1 MRSKIALTRHLPALD
16 FYFKTNADF
25 TQNKD
30 KKMKIFIN
38 GKYYEKEDAK
48 ISVFDHGFLYGDG
61 IFEGIRLYSGNVFK
75 LDRHI
80 DRLFR
85 SAKAIM
91 LDIPYSKQEMIDA
104 VCETCRQNGL
114 SDAYIRL
121 VVSRG
126 AGALGLSP
134 RSCSNPQVVII
145 ADQIQLY
152 SDELYKNGLK
162 AITVPTR
169 RNSSAALPPMVKSLN
184 YLNNILAKIEAQ
196 NLGFQ
201 ECLLLNNEGYVAECS
216 GDNVFIVFE
225 GKVYTPPTAC
235 GSLSGMTR
243 ETVIELARDLGYELV
258 EKPLTRYDIWTAD
271 ECFLTG
277 TAAKLIP
284 LVELDA
290 RSIGDGKPGPVTK
303 ALLGAFNKVVTVK
316 GVKI

>member
-1 MRSKIALTRHLPALD
+1 
-16 FYFKTNADF
+16 
-25 TQNKD
+25 
-30 KKMKIFIN
+30 MKVYIN
-38 GKYYEKEDAK
+38 GKYYDKDDAK

-61 IFEGIRLYSGNVFK
+61 IFEGIRLYNKNVFRLPK
-75 LDRHI
+75 HI

-91 LDIPYSKQEMIDA
+91 LDLPWSKQEIMDA
-104 VCETCRQNGL
+104 VCDACRVNNLTDG
-114 SDAYIRL
+114 YIRL
-121 VVSRG
+121 LVSRG
-126 AGALGLSP
+126 KGKLGLSP
-134 RSCSNPQVVII
+134 FSCEDPQLIII

-152 SDELYKNGLK
+152 PDELYQNGLK

-169 RNSSAALPPMVKSLN
+169 RNSHAALPPMVKSLN

-196 NLGFQ
+196 KQGYQ

-225 GKVYTPPTAC
+225 GKLITPPVSC
-235 GSLSGMTR
+235 GSLGGITR
-243 ETVIELARDLGYELV
+243 MSAIELAKKLGIEV
-258 EKPLTRYDIWTAD
+258 IEKPLARFDIWTAD

-284 LVELDA
+284 LVELDS
-290 RSIGDGKPGPVTK
+290 RVIGDGKPGAITNK
-303 ALLGAFNKVVTVK
+303 LIEAFNAFAPTE

>member
-1 MRSKIALTRHLPALD
+1 
-16 FYFKTNADF
+16 
-25 TQNKD
+25 
-30 KKMKIFIN
+30 MKVYIN
-38 GKYYEKEDAK
+38 GKYYEKDDAK
-48 ISVFDHGFLYGDG
+48 VSVFDHGFLYGDG
-61 IFEGIRLYSGNVFK
+61 IFEGIRLYKGNVFK
-75 LDRHI
+75 LDKHI

-85 SAKAIM
+85 SARAILLEM
-91 LDIPYSKQEMIDA
+91 PWSKQFIIDA
-104 VCETCRQNGL
+104 VCDACRTNGL
-114 SDAYIRL
+114 TDGYIRL

-126 AGALGLSP
+126 KGKLGLSP
-134 RSCSNPQVVII
+134 FSCEDPQLIII

-152 SDELYKNGLK
+152 PHELYEQGLK

-169 RNSSAALPPMVKSLN
+169 RNSPAALPPMVKSLN

-196 NLGFQ
+196 KLGFQ

-225 GKVYTPPTAC
+225 GKLITPPVSS
-235 GSLSGMTR
+235 GSLGGMTR
-243 ETVIELARDLGYELV
+243 EMVIELAKKLNIEFS
-258 EKPLTRYDIWTAD
+258 EKPLTRFDIWTAD

-290 RSIGDGKPGPVTK
+290 RRIGDGKPGEITK
-303 ALLGAFNKVVTVK
+303 RLIEAFNDAAPTV